1 MGVNHLSSHQL
12 IMKALWR
19 FLAGIPIL
27 GAMFFLPAGTLFY
40 WEAWVYMAITF
51 IPMLF
56 VVAYFIKNAPELLE
70 RRLKMREK
78 EAAQKLIIKL
88 SSLYF
93 LIAFLLPGFDKRYG
107 WSSVPATVVIIA
119 DVIVLLGYAFF
130 ALTLKE
136 NQYASRIIEVE
147 EQQKVITTGPYALVH
162 HPMYL
167 AVSVMYIFSPLAL
180 GSYWAMLPTILLLIL
195 LVARIR
201 NEERVLLRELKGY
214 QEYTQQTPYRLIPG
228 IW

>member
-1 MGVNHLSSHQL
+1 
-12 IMKALWR
+12 MKALWR

-70 RRLKMREK
+70 RRLRMREK

-147 EQQKVITTGPYALVH
+147 EQQKVITTGPYALVR

>member
-1 MGVNHLSSHQL
+1 
-12 IMKALWR
+12 
-19 FLAGIPIL
+19 
-27 GAMFFLPAGTLFY
+27 
-40 WEAWVYMAITF
+40 MAINF

-70 RRLKMREK
+70 RRLRMREK

-147 EQQKVITTGPYALVH
+147 EQQKVITTGPYALVR

>member
-70 RRLKMREK
+70 RRLRMREK

-147 EQQKVITTGPYALVH
+147 EQQKVITTGPYALVR

>member
-1 MGVNHLSSHQL
+1 
-12 IMKALWR
+12 MKALWR
-19 FLAGIPIL
+19 FLPGIPIL

-40 WEAWVYMAITF
+40 WEAWVYMAIIF
-51 IPMLF
+51 IPMAF
-56 VVAYFIKNAPELLE
+56 VVAYFIKNEPELLE
-70 RRLKMREK
+70 RRLRMREK
-78 EAAQKLIIKL
+78 EAEQKLIIKL
-88 SSLYF
+88 SYLYF

-107 WSSVPATVVIIA
+107 WSSVPATGVIIA
-119 DVIVLLGYAFF
+119 DVMVLLGYAFF
-130 ALTLKE
+130 ALVLKE

-147 EQQKVITTGPYALVH
+147 EQQKVITTGPYAWVR

-201 NEERVLLRELKGY
+201 NEERVLLGELKGY
-214 QEYTQQTPYRLIPG
+214 REYTQQTKYRLIPG

>member
-1 MGVNHLSSHQL
+1 
-12 IMKALWR
+12 
-19 FLAGIPIL
+19 
-27 GAMFFLPAGTLFY
+27 
-40 WEAWVYMAITF
+40 
-51 IPMLF
+51 
-56 VVAYFIKNAPELLE
+56 
-70 RRLKMREK
+70 MREK
-78 EAAQKLIIKL
+78 EAQQKLIIKL

-107 WSSVPATVVIIA
+107 WSSVPATVVISA

-130 ALTLKE
+130 ALVLKE

-147 EQQKVITTGPYALVH
+147 EQQKVITTGPYALVR

-180 GSYWAMLPTILLLIL
+180 GSYWAMIPTLLLLIL

-214 QEYTQQTPYRLIPG
+214 QEYTQQTRYRLIPG